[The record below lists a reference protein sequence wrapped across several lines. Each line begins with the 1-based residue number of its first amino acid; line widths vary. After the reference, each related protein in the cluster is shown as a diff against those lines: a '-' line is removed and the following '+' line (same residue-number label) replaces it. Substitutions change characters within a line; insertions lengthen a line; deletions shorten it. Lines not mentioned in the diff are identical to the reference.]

1 MRWTSAEK
9 IWHVG
14 KRRKLPLCFLSHR
27 IANEQRRQSAEH
39 RVSADFRFVLKKV
52 EGKRDRRKANPAG
65 LDGGISCD
73 MCKSLK
79 RGKAVLTKTWCD
91 KVQQLKK

>member
-1 MRWTSAEK
+1 M
-9 IWHVG
+9 
-14 KRRKLPLCFLSHR
+14 
-27 IANEQRRQSAEH
+27 
-39 RVSADFRFVLKKV
+39 LKKV

-79 RGKAVLTKTWCD
+79 CGKAVLTKTWCD